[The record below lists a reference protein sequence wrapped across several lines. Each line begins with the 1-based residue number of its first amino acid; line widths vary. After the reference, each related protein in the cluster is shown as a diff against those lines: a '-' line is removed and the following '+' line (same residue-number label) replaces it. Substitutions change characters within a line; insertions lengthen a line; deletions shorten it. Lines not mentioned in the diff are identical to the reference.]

1 MSEPFHAGRV
11 FRPKPGA
18 TTAAGI
24 VFVILI
30 GLGVWQLQRLTWK
43 ENLIAERH
51 DRSTAEAIE
60 VPGPGA
66 DLGELDFR
74 HAKATGRFDH
84 GHEMFLAARS
94 LNGNPG
100 YHVMT
105 PFKLADG
112 RTLLIDRGWI
122 PLERKDAAKRAEGQ
136 VEGEVTIDGLLR
148 LQRAKN
154 WLEPDNQP
162 KDNLWFW
169 VDLPAM
175 AAYLKLGPD
184 QVTPFYLEAGKA
196 PNPGG
201 FPIGGQSRTELPND
215 HLQYALTWFSF
226 AVTLAVIWFLYHWK
240 KPEQKAAAKTA
251 AAGRRS

>member
-1 MSEPFHAGRV
+1 MSEPFYAGRV

-18 TTAAGI
+18 TIAAGI

-51 DRSTAEAIE
+51 DRSTAEAIDL
-60 VPGPGA
+60 PGAGA

-74 HAKATGRFDH
+74 HAKAT
-84 GHEMFLAARS
+84 
-94 LNGNPG
+94 
-100 YHVMT
+100 
-105 PFKLADG
+105 
-112 RTLLIDRGWI
+112 LLVDRGWI
-122 PLERKDAAKRAEGQ
+122 PLERKDPAKRAEGQ
-136 VEGEVTIDGLLR
+136 IEGEIKIDGLLR
-148 LQRAKN
+148 LQRAKT

-175 AAYLKLGPD
+175 AAYLGLGPD
-184 QVTPFYLEAGKA
+184 QVTPFFLEAGPA
-196 PNPGG
+196 ANPGG

-226 AVTLAVIWFLYHWK
+226 AVILAVIWFLYHWK
-240 KPEQKAAAKTA
+240 TPEEEAAAKKA
-251 AAGRRS
+251 ASR

>member
-1 MSEPFHAGRV
+1 MSEPFYAGRV

-18 TTAAGI
+18 TIAAGI
-24 VFVILI
+24 VLLILI

-43 ENLIAERH
+43 EGLIAERH
-51 DRSTAEAIE
+51 DRSTAAAIE
-60 VPGPGA
+60 LPAAGA
-66 DLGELDFR
+66 DTSQLDFR
-74 HAKATGRFDH
+74 HARATGSFDH
-84 GHEMFLAARS
+84 AHEMFLAARS
-94 LNGNPG
+94 MNGNPG
-100 YHVMT
+100 YHVVT

-112 RTLLIDRGWI
+112 RTLLVDRGWV
-122 PLERKDAAKRAEGQ
+122 PLERKNSPQRADGQ
-136 VEGEVTIDGLLR
+136 VLGEITIDGLLR
-148 LQRAKN
+148 LQRPKT

-175 AAYLKLGPD
+175 ADYLGLPSD
-184 QVTPFYLEAGKA
+184 QVTPFFLEAGPA

-226 AVTLAVIWFLYHWK
+226 AVILAVIWFLYHWK
-240 KPEQKAAAKTA
+240 TPAEFAAREQQNKS
-251 AAGRRS
+251 RR